1 MQRSQQR
8 RRAQLAE
15 RIAGLPARTFAPFS
29 TAEWIS
35 MDAYTE
41 TFTSC
46 IGWPAPVHNDPPIVK
61 EPPLVPPT
69 IPVLVLGGDLDT
81 LTPAFAG
88 GRVVAQDMGP
98 SARFVSVPNTTHV
111 TALLDANRCASVIVR
126 RFVAA
131 PHDLQGL
138 DTSCTSDIPEVRMV
152 GAYPRVLRD
161 AASAHAMP
169 GNAAGAAGLRA
180 ATVATDTVG
189 DALDRSAYLSV
200 RHGTGLRG
208 GSFTISDS
216 GRSLTV
222 HLDRAQWVSDAAMD
236 GTGVWDRS
244 ARVVTATVSITTP
257 DGVGRLTITWST
269 AEQRSQAAVR
279 GTFDGQR
286 VSAELPA
293 P

>member
-1 MQRSQQR
+1 
-8 RRAQLAE
+8 
-15 RIAGLPARTFAPFS
+15 
-29 TAEWIS
+29 
-35 MDAYTE
+35 
-41 TFTSC
+41 
-46 IGWPAPVHNDPPIVK
+46 
-61 EPPLVPPT
+61 
-69 IPVLVLGGDLDT
+69 
-81 LTPAFAG
+81 
-88 GRVVAQDMGP
+88 
-98 SARFVSVPNTTHV
+98 
-111 TALLDANRCASVIVR
+111 
-126 RFVAA
+126 
-131 PHDLQGL
+131 
-138 DTSCTSDIPEVRMV
+138 
-152 GAYPRVLRD
+152 
-161 AASAHAMP
+161 
-169 GNAAGAAGLRA
+169 
-180 ATVATDTVG
+180 
-189 DALDRSAYLSV
+189 V

-257 DGVGRLTITWST
+257 DGAGRLTITWST